1 MSAESAKR
9 KRQQDAAK
17 GLTRL
22 ELLGVH
28 PEDREPIK
36 KRAAQLKAKRKSKS
50 IGVKP

>member
-1 MSAESAKR
+1 MSAQSSKQ

-22 ELLGVH
+22 ELYGVH

-36 KRAAQLKAKRKSKS
+36 AKAAELKAKRARELQKELQ
-50 IGVKP
+50 